1 MRVRPLLHTVAT
13 AALTAALATGCSHS
27 PAKPDAPSGTEQQM
41 EQKVG
46 AAESAAAAADADAK
60 GDE

>member
-1 MRVRPLLHTVAT
+1 MRTRHALAAV
-13 AALTAALATGCSHS
+13 ALTAALATGCSPSHPRS
-27 PAKPDAPSGTEQQM
+27 DSPSGTEQQM

-60 GDE
+60 GDK